1 MRQGMFMQWIKE
13 NSIITFTVFISL
25 LFHSIIMLYNKE
37 KTVVKENIIT
47 FEIVKQVADTQIS
60 EQIKQNE
67 ITENNVEE
75 KQEEVT
81 KDEVYK
87 QALIQK
93 ETAPK
98 KKVVKKEPV
107 QKKENKERK
116 ENTDTI
122 KSAGVNKVNNQ
133 AETYIK
139 QNYNQ
144 IQQEIVSRIVYPPRA
159 KKLGIEGSG
168 YLLIAIDKTGT
179 IVSVKAFDFPN
190 KLLQEAA
197 LKAAKK
203 VGYVASHEMMSNVE
217 LKVPVSFF
225 LR

>member
-1 MRQGMFMQWIKE
+1 MFMQWIKE
-13 NSIITFTVFISL
+13 NSVITAAVCISL
-25 LFHSIIMLYNKE
+25 LFHCIIMLYHKE
-37 KTVVKENIIT
+37 ETVIKENIIT
-47 FEIVKQVADTQIS
+47 FEIVRQVADTQIAQ
-60 EQIKQNE
+60 EIKQNE
-67 ITENNVEE
+67 PVENKVEE
-75 KQEEVT
+75 KQETVEKEEVHKEALVK
-81 KDEVYK
+81 KD
-87 QALIQK
+87 
-93 ETAPK
+93 TSPK
-98 KKVVKKEPV
+98 KQVVKKETV
-107 QKKENKERK
+107 KKKEKVKK

-122 KSAGVNKVNNQ
+122 KSAGVNKINNQ

-168 YLLIAIDKTGT
+168 YLLISIDKTGT
-179 IVSVKAFDFPN
+179 IVSVQAFDFPN
-190 KLLQEAA
+190 KLLRDAA

-217 LKVPVSFF
+217 LKVPVKFY

>member
-1 MRQGMFMQWIKE
+1 MFMQWIKE
-13 NSIITFTVFISL
+13 NSIITITVFISL
-25 LFHSIIMLYNKE
+25 LFHSVIMLYHKE
-37 KTVVKENIIT
+37 KPVVKENIIT
-47 FEIVKQVADTQIS
+47 FEIVRQVANTQVAQ
-60 EQIKQNE
+60 EIKQNE
-67 ITENNVEE
+67 PAENNVEE
-75 KQEEVT
+75 KQEEIKKEELQKEAIV
-81 KDEVYK
+81 K
-87 QALIQK
+87 K

-98 KKVVKKEPV
+98 KQVVKKEPV
-107 QKKENKERK
+107 KKKEKKVKK

-122 KSAGVNKVNNQ
+122 KSAGVNKINNQ

-144 IQQEIVSRIVYPPRA
+144 IHQEIVSRIVYPPRA

-190 KLLQEAA
+190 KLLQDAA

-203 VGYVASHEMMSNVE
+203 VGYVASHEMASNVE
-217 LKVPVSFF
+217 LKVPVTFY

>member
-1 MRQGMFMQWIKE
+1 MFMQWIKE
-13 NSIITFTVFISL
+13 NSIITITIFISL
-25 LFHSIIMLYNKE
+25 LFHSIIMLYHKE
-37 KTVVKENIIT
+37 EHTVKENIIT
-47 FEIVKQVADTQIS
+47 FEIVKQVANTQVS
-60 EQIKQNE
+60 QEIKQNE
-67 ITENNVEE
+67 TSENKVEK
-75 KQEEVT
+75 KQEIVKKEEVH
-81 KDEVYK
+81 KE
-87 QALIQK
+87 ALVKK

-98 KKVVKKEPV
+98 KQVAKKETI
-107 QKKENKERK
+107 QKKENK

-122 KSAGVNKVNNQ
+122 KSAGVNKINNQ

-144 IQQEIVSRIVYPPRA
+144 IHQEIVSRIVYPPRA

-179 IVSVKAFDFPN
+179 IVSVQAFNFPN
-190 KLLQEAA
+190 KLLQDAA

-203 VGYVASHEMMSNVE
+203 VGYVASHEMVSNVE
-217 LKVPVSFF
+217 LKVPVSFY

>member
-1 MRQGMFMQWIKE
+1 MFMQWIKE
-13 NSIITFTVFISL
+13 NSIITLTVFISL
-25 LFHSIIMLYNKE
+25 LFHSIIMLYHKE
-37 KTVVKENIIT
+37 EHAVKENIIT
-47 FEIVKQVADTQIS
+47 FEIVKQVANTQVS
-60 EQIKQNE
+60 QEIKQNE
-67 ITENNVEE
+67 TSENKVEK
-75 KQEEVT
+75 KQEIVKKEEVH
-81 KDEVYK
+81 KE
-87 QALIQK
+87 ALVKK

-98 KKVVKKEPV
+98 KQVAKKETI
-107 QKKENKERK
+107 QKKENK

-122 KSAGVNKVNNQ
+122 KSAGVNKINNQ

-144 IQQEIVSRIVYPPRA
+144 IHQEIVSRIVYPPRA

-179 IVSVKAFDFPN
+179 IVSVQAFDFPN
-190 KLLQEAA
+190 KLLQDAA

-203 VGYVASHEMMSNVE
+203 VGYVASHEMVSNVE
-217 LKVPVSFF
+217 LKVPVSFY

>member
-1 MRQGMFMQWIKE
+1 MFMQWIKE
-13 NSIITFTVFISL
+13 NSIITITIFISL

-37 KTVVKENIIT
+37 ERIIKENIIT
-47 FEIVKQVADTQIS
+47 FEIVKQMANTQIS
-60 EQIKQNE
+60 QEIKQNE
-67 ITENNVEE
+67 TSENKVDKKQKTVKKEE
-75 KQEEVT
+75 IY
-81 KDEVYK
+81 KD
-87 QALIQK
+87 ALIKK

-98 KKVVKKEPV
+98 KQVTK
-107 QKKENKERK
+107 K

-122 KSAGVNKVNNQ
+122 QSAGVNKINNQ

-190 KLLQEAA
+190 KLLQDAA

-203 VGYVASHEMMSNVE
+203 AGCVASHEMVSNVE
-217 LKVPVSFF
+217 LKVPVTFY
-225 LR
+225 LK

>member
-1 MRQGMFMQWIKE
+1 MQWIKE
-13 NSIITFTVFISL
+13 NSIITITIFISL

-37 KTVVKENIIT
+37 EHIIKENIIT
-47 FEIVKQVADTQIS
+47 FEIVKQVANTQIVQ
-60 EQIKQNE
+60 EVKQNE
-67 ITENNVEE
+67 TSENHIEE
-75 KQEEVT
+75 KQEEL
-81 KDEVYK
+81 KKEKIYEE
-87 QALIQK
+87 ALVKK

-98 KKVVKKEPV
+98 KQVTKKETI
-107 QKKENKERK
+107 QKK

-122 KSAGVNKVNNQ
+122 QSAGVNKINNQ

-190 KLLQEAA
+190 KLLQDAA

-203 VGYVASHEMMSNVE
+203 VGYVAGHEMVSNVE
-217 LKVPVSFF
+217 LKVPVTFY

>member
-1 MRQGMFMQWIKE
+1 MFMQWIRE
-13 NSIITFTVFISL
+13 NSIITVTVFVSL

-37 KTVVKENIIT
+37 EHIIKENIIT
-47 FEIVKQVADTQIS
+47 FEIVKQTANTQIS
-60 EQIKQNE
+60 KEIQQNE
-67 ITENNVEE
+67 TSENKVEE
-75 KQEEVT
+75 KQKIVKKEEIH
-81 KDEVYK
+81 KE
-87 QALIQK
+87 ALVKK
-93 ETAPK
+93 ELAPK
-98 KKVVKKEPV
+98 KQVVKKETV
-107 QKKENKERK
+107 QKKENKVRK
-116 ENTDTI
+116 ENTDAI
-122 KSAGVNKVNNQ
+122 KAAGVNKTNNQ

-144 IQQEIVSRIVYPPRA
+144 IHQEIVNRIIYPPRA

-190 KLLQEAA
+190 KLLQDAA

-203 VGYVASHEMMSNVE
+203 VGYVASHEMASNVE
-217 LKVPVSFF
+217 LKVPVTFY

>member
-1 MRQGMFMQWIKE
+1 MQWIKE
-13 NSIITFTVFISL
+13 NSIITITIFISL

-37 KTVVKENIIT
+37 EHIIKENIIT
-47 FEIVKQVADTQIS
+47 FEIVKQVANTQIA
-60 EQIKQNE
+60 
-67 ITENNVEE
+67 
-75 KQEEVT
+75 QE
-81 KDEVYK
+81 
-87 QALIQK
+87 
-93 ETAPK
+93 
-98 KKVVKKEPV
+98 V
-107 QKKENKERK
+107 Q

-122 KSAGVNKVNNQ
+122 QSAGVNKINNQ

-144 IQQEIVSRIVYPPRA
+144 IRQEIVSRIVYPPRA

-190 KLLQEAA
+190 KLLQDAA

-203 VGYVASHEMMSNVE
+203 VGYVAGHEMVSNVE
-217 LKVPVSFF
+217 LKVPVTFY